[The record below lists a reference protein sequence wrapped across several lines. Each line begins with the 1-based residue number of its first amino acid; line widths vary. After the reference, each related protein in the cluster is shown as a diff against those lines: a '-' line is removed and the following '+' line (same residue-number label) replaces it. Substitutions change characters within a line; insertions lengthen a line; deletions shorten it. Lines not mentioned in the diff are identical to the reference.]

1 MTALKGTDMT
11 AIAELRKKAAEK
23 FDGYTI
29 EFENGDVVR
38 LKSLLGMS
46 EKETDAFNKAQK
58 ALTELDEEETEV
70 DSVRSQF
77 VDCLVAVSE
86 DKRKARKNFA
96 GESIAFLMVV
106 FEEYV
111 GTLNE
116 ATKSEGVE

>member
-1 MTALKGTDMT
+1 MT
-11 AIAELRKKAAEK
+11 AIAELRKLAAEK
-23 FDGYTI
+23 FDGYTL

-46 EKETDAFNKAQK
+46 EKETEAFNKAQK
-58 ALTELDEEETEV
+58 TLTDLDEDEEAEV
-70 DSVRSQF
+70 DSVRAQF
-77 VDCLVAVSE
+77 VDCLVAVAE
-86 DKRKARKNFA
+86 DKRKARKNFS

-116 ATKSEGVE
+116 ATKSDSAD